1 MTAEAPAQRAQK
13 IQSSILR
20 AVQRDATQSAIS
32 ASIGISE
39 STLSRFLT
47 DHTER
52 FAQVLAAAG
61 LRVVRSDM
69 RCFPPDYVDAL
80 LLMAKEHLSTVQ
92 TVRTLE
98 WD

>member
-1 MTAEAPAQRAQK
+1 M
-13 IQSSILR
+13 QSQILR
-20 AVQRDATQSAIS
+20 AVQRDATQSAI
-32 ASIGISE
+32 AAALGISE

-52 FAQVLAAAG
+52 FTQVMAAAG

-69 RCFPPDYVDAL
+69 RCFPADYVDAL

-92 TVRTLE
+92 SVRTLE